1 VSQVVRTNALATL
14 KNKAS
19 TICHACRLGKSHEL
33 PFYLSS
39 SISSCPLDLLFTE
52 VWGPS
57 PFPSINGKHYYVC
70 FIDDFSKFTWLFPI
84 TTKSEVLSTFLLF
97 QKHVEKLFD
106 RKIKAIQS
114 DWGGEFRSLNSILAN
129 QGISHR
135 ISCSHTH
142 QQQGYV
148 ERKHRHLVETGLS
161 LLASASMPLKYWD
174 EAFLTASFL
183 INRLPFPVT
192 NHKSPFELLFHKPP
206 NYAFLKVFGCVCWP
220 HLRPY
225 NTHKLDFRSKLC
237 VFLGYSLH
245 HKGYRCLHIPSGKIY
260 ISRHVIFDETIFPS
274 NLPSTLASSL
284 NSHSVSLPS
293 HLRVFSPLPMMNSF
307 IPLTHGSSPSPSS
320 SPEML
325 PTISTDVSLP
335 ATEIMPI
342 VPPPGTSQAAPHP
355 MQTRSRN
362 NIQKPKKF
370 TNGTIPYPAPK
381 SSFTVTASTEVEPTS
396 FTEASKHL
404 HWREAMNNE
413 FNALKHNGTWSLIPR
428 KSHMNLVGCK
438 WVFRIK
444 RKPDGSVDR
453 YKARLV
459 AKGFHQQ
466 QGIDYSETFSPVVK
480 PTTIRIVL
488 SIAVSSNWCIK
499 QLDVTNAFLHGFLQE
514 NVYIVQPPGYVH
526 PSFPDHVCHLKKSL
540 YGLKQAPRACMVFLS
555 QFTAS

>member
-1 VSQVVRTNALATL
+1 
-14 KNKAS
+14 
-19 TICHACRLGKSHEL
+19 
-33 PFYLSS
+33 
-39 SISSCPLDLLFTE
+39 
-52 VWGPS
+52 
-57 PFPSINGKHYYVC
+57 
-70 FIDDFSKFTWLFPI
+70 
-84 TTKSEVLSTFLLF
+84 
-97 QKHVEKLFD
+97 
-106 RKIKAIQS
+106 
-114 DWGGEFRSLNSILAN
+114 
-129 QGISHR
+129 
-135 ISCSHTH
+135 
-142 QQQGYV
+142 
-148 ERKHRHLVETGLS
+148 
-161 LLASASMPLKYWD
+161 
-174 EAFLTASFL
+174 
-183 INRLPFPVT
+183 
-192 NHKSPFELLFHKPP
+192 
-206 NYAFLKVFGCVCWP
+206 
-220 HLRPY
+220 
-225 NTHKLDFRSKLC
+225 
-237 VFLGYSLH
+237 
-245 HKGYRCLHIPSGKIY
+245 
-260 ISRHVIFDETIFPS
+260 
-274 NLPSTLASSL
+274 
-284 NSHSVSLPS
+284 
-293 HLRVFSPLPMMNSF
+293 MNSS

-438 WVFRIK
+438 WVFQIK

-480 PTTIRIVL
+480 PTTIRTVL

-514 NVYIVQPPGYVH
+514 NVYMVQPPGYVH

-540 YGLKQAPRACMVFLS
+540 CGLKQAPRAWFSCLS
-555 QFTAS
+555 SQLLELGFVGSKSDTSLFIYGHGSSQIFILIYVDDILITGPNPLAIVALIRKLQSDFPVKDLGPWTYSLLSRRGSSS